1 MSPFKRFSPLLGV
14 VPLLGLLELGLHFY
28 LARRAPAPDDY
39 APLAPRL
46 SALKQPGQPVVVA
59 PAWAEPL
66 VRAAAPSAFPLAE
79 LTRVDDSG
87 YPAFWEVSVLGR
99 TAPSLTG
106 FATERTEQVGPFT
119 LSLRKNPR
127 LEPSV
132 FDFVTAVDA
141 AQVEIFQEL
150 EGARLPCRLEE
161 DARLETGGLHGHVT
175 YPKRRFVCTRERF
188 VAVTL
193 SEDSDYRAHRCI
205 VARLPTS
212 GRLVL
217 RFSGVPEAKR
227 LVGHAGFS
235 WFLERDAES
244 PQVELSVS
252 AEGHELGRHRASG
265 SQGFARFELPPPSS
279 HALEIA
285 LERLGPIQSDFCF
298 ALEAK

>member
-1 MSPFKRFSPLLGV
+1 
-14 VPLLGLLELGLHFY
+14 LLELGLHLYF
-28 LARRAPAPDDY
+28 AGRAPAPNDY

-46 SALKQPGQPVVVA
+46 KALKQPGQPVVVA

-66 VRAAAPSAFPLAE
+66 VRAAAPTAFPIAE
-79 LTRVDDSG
+79 LTRVDDTG
-87 YPAFWEVSVLGR
+87 YYEFWQVSLLGQE
-99 TAPSLTG
+99 APSLAG
-106 FATERTEQVGPFT
+106 FATERTERLGPFT

-127 LEPSV
+127 PAPSV

-141 AQVEIFQEL
+141 AQVEVYQEL

-175 YPKRRFVCTRERF
+175 YPKRRFACTRERF

-193 SEDSDYRAHRCI
+193 SEDQDYRAHRCI
-205 VARLPTS
+205 LARLPTS

-217 RFSGVPEAKR
+217 SFSGVPEATR

-235 WFLERDAES
+235 WFLERDAQA

-252 AEGHELGRHRASG
+252 AAGRELGRHRASG
-265 SQGFARFELPPPSS
+265 GQGFSRFELPAANS
-279 HALEIA
+279 HTVEIA
-285 LERLGPIQSDFCF
+285 LERIAPAQSDFCF